1 MCGIAGIFSRTLPF
15 ADCATIRSMIDV
27 VAYRGPDGQGHL
39 VDGCVALGHRR
50 LAILDLSEAG
60 HQPMHSLDG
69 NASLVFNGEVYNYLE
84 LREELRAKGHRFVSN
99 TDTEVILAAYSEWG
113 AECVSR
119 FNGMWA
125 FALYDRRLRRIFCSR
140 DRFGIKPF
148 YYASTDQAFV
158 FGSETKQLLP
168 FLPARRARRDM
179 LLNFLVTGLNGYS
192 EETFFEGVFSLP
204 GGHNLVLDLQT
215 GAFTIT
221 RFYEIHPAETEGKS
235 EDELA
240 DQFYQLLT
248 DSIRLRLRSD
258 VPVGTCLSGGLD
270 SSTIAMIA
278 AREYVEKAGRPF
290 TAVTAASI
298 DPENDE
304 TEFARQVVEAGK
316 MAWHLT
322 RPQTNTFLGELP
334 ELVFHQ
340 DEPFGGLSVMM
351 SYQVMKIA
359 REAGLPVLL
368 DGQGSDEV
376 LFGYPMQMGALI
388 INALKR
394 RGPVAALATFF
405 QLGRRDPQ
413 RTARFRLLSSG
424 AFLAPRWRFQYY
436 VRNYSALREQPE
448 CPPAFLA
455 WSDSVRDLAAYQKTE
470 ITSTVLPSLL
480 RFEDRNSMASSIETR
495 LPFLDY
501 RLVEF
506 GVGLK
511 TSLKV
516 RDGWSKYI
524 LRKTA
529 AQVLPAS
536 IAWRPSKIGFAAPVS
551 VLQQGVLASCRDVV
565 RECPVLRDVIDMEK
579 YLHLESSQPEKAWRY
594 CSVALWA
601 QTFAVRDIA

>member
-1 MCGIAGIFSRTLPF
+1 MT
-15 ADCATIRSMIDV
+15 DV
-27 VAYRGPDGQGHL
+27 VAYRGPDGKGHL
-39 VDGCVALGHRR
+39 VDGPVALGHRR

-60 HQPMHSLDG
+60 RQPMHSPDG
-69 NASLVFNGEVYNYLE
+69 NASLVFNGEIYNYLE
-84 LREELRAKGHRFVSN
+84 LREELRSRGHRFVSD

-113 AECVSR
+113 EKCVSR

-148 YYASTDQAFV
+148 FYAGTDQAFV
-158 FGSETKQLLP
+158 FGSEIKQLLP
-168 FLPARRARRDM
+168 FLPARRVPREV
-179 LLNFLVTGLNGYS
+179 LLSFLVTGLTGYS

-204 GGHNLVLDLQT
+204 GGHNLILDLQT
-215 GAFTIT
+215 GAFTT
-221 RFYEIHPAETEGKS
+221 ARFYELHPAEVEGT

-240 DQFYQLLT
+240 DQFRQLLT
-248 DSIRLRLRSD
+248 DAIRLRLRSD

-270 SSTIAMIA
+270 SSTIATIA

-290 TAVTAASI
+290 TAVTAGSI
-298 DPENDE
+298 DPEYDE

-322 RPQTNTFLGELP
+322 RPETKTFLDELP

-368 DGQGSDEV
+368 DGQGADEV

-388 INALKR
+388 INALRR
-394 RGPVAALATFF
+394 RGPAAALATFF
-405 QLGRRDPQ
+405 QLGRQDPE
-413 RTARFRLLSSG
+413 RSARFRLLSSA
-424 AFLAPRWRFQYY
+424 AFLAPRQRFRYY
-436 VRNYSALREQPE
+436 FRHYSALREKPE
-448 CPPAFLA
+448 CAPAFLA
-455 WSDSVRDLAAYQKTE
+455 WASSVGDLAAYQKTE
-470 ITSTVLPSLL
+470 ITSTVLPALL

-506 GVGLK
+506 GMGLK
-511 TSLKV
+511 ASLKI

-529 AQVLPAS
+529 AQVLPGS

-551 VLQQGVLASCRDVV
+551 VLQKGLLASSRDAV
-565 RECPVLRDVIDMEK
+565 RECPVLRDIVDMGK
-579 YLHLESSQPEKAWRY
+579 YLQLERSQPEKAWRY
-594 CSVALWA
+594 CSVALWSR
-601 QTFAVRDIA
+601 TFAVRDIA